1 MQLIE
6 RALSL
11 LALAC
16 VGSGVSLVYYGYGR
30 LLARGGDR
38 TRALARLR
46 LALKVGLPVTYVL
59 AVITMTATGW
69 LEVVD
74 AVVAWVPLGETI
86 VGNVLALVLLLG
98 TPALAVVVAY
108 LGALPVVV
116 DLRNL
121 TVSPTRVVLLL
132 ARSVAGLVALFVV
145 LLLALGAVVD
155 PLLATLPAGVVVL
168 VASVGMVVSLLWATP
183 LVVRLLQPTRR
194 PDDDERERIAA
205 LLERTGLDGV
215 GVRILRASD
224 ANHAFAV
231 LRGLPLPRR
240 HLFVTDYL
248 LECADDDRLRAL
260 LALQAGRARTFHL
273 ESRLTI
279 TIGLVLGVVAPTL
292 ESLPGRSWLV
302 SVAAGIVGLVA
313 LWQGRRLVYRGD
325 AYAASRVGTDAVVD
339 ALEWQCAINDRPLTW
354 SRRQEIVRMEPSPAR
369 RIGRLR
375 ERSG

>member
-16 VGSGVSLVYYGYGR
+16 FGSGVSLVYYGYGR

-46 LALKVGLPVTYVL
+46 RALKVGLPVTYVL

-132 ARSVAGLVALFVV
+132 ARYVAGLVALFVV
-145 LLLALGAVVD
+145 LLLALGTVVD
-155 PLLATLPAGVVVL
+155 PLLAALPPSVVVL
-168 VASVGMVVSLLWATP
+168 VASVGVVVSLLGATP

-194 PDDDERERIAA
+194 PDDDERERIDA

-231 LRGLPLPRR
+231 LRGLPRRR

-273 ESRLTI
+273 ESRLAI
-279 TIGLVLGVVAPTL
+279 TIATVFGVTAPFL
-292 ESLPGRSWLV
+292 EALPGRSWLV

-313 LWQGRRLVYRGD
+313 LWRGRRLVYRGD

-354 SRRQEIVRMEPSPAR
+354 SRRQEVARMEPSPAR